1 MLVTRPFASGR
12 YEGSFGSTFVSE
24 LASSEVVDASCKV
37 STAALDVRR
46 IDSRLGGGLTGLGLI
61 GPGAGP
67 GAGGGVGVGA
77 IDPVT
82 LIVCQL

>member
-1 MLVTRPFASGR
+1 M
-12 YEGSFGSTFVSE
+12 FVSE
-24 LASSEVVDASCKV
+24 LASSEVVEASCNV

-46 IDSRLGGGLTGLGLI
+46 IDSKLGGGLTGLGLI

-67 GAGGGVGVGA
+67 GVGVGVGGAFGGGVGA
-77 IDPVT
+77 TIPVT